1 MKAPATQGE
10 GKAADSPASAA
21 PRAAGAEGVGRA
33 VVMLAFASFASA
45 AAARVADPLL
55 PLLAA
60 AFGTSAGGASA
71 VITAFALGYGGL
83 QLVNGPLGDRIG
95 KYRMVFWLIAISA
108 AGNLACALAP
118 SLPLLVAARFATG
131 ASVGAVIPIAMA
143 WIGDVVPYE
152 RRQPVLARFLI
163 GHMFGIGLAAIAAG
177 WLGELAGWRVVFV
190 ALAGLYVAVAL
201 LLARELTVNPATHAA
216 AGTGVPLAR
225 AFAGMAAL
233 VRRPWVRIV
242 LATVFLEGALFYG
255 AFAFVAYHGHHR
267 LGLSVA
273 ASGALAAAFAA
284 GGLLYAAAA
293 GRLVPALGE
302 RGLVLAGGLLLG
314 AAYLGLAAAPLAA
327 LAPACVIG
335 LGAGLYLLHNTLQVH
350 ATQMAPEARGAALAL
365 FAFCLF
371 IGQAAGV
378 WLASRAVDAAGT
390 PAVFL
395 AAGAGLAVLALA
407 YRGRM
412 AAKRP

>member
-1 MKAPATQGE
+1 MKPAATSGGGE
-10 GKAADSPASAA
+10 GADSPPGAA
-21 PRAAGAEGVGRA
+21 LHEGVGRA
-33 VVMLAFASFASA
+33 VVILAFASFASA

-71 VITAFALGYGGL
+71 VITAFALGYGGF
-83 QLVNGPLGDRIG
+83 QLVNGPLGERIG

-118 SLPLLVAARFATG
+118 SLPLLVAARFAAG

-163 GHMFGIGLAAIAAG
+163 GHMFGIAVATTAAG
-177 WLGELAGWRVVFV
+177 WLGESAGWRAVFV

-201 LLARELTVNPATHAA
+201 LLARELRVNAVTRAPARS
-216 AGTGVPLAR
+216 GEPLAR
-225 AFAGMAAL
+225 ALAGMPGL
-233 VRRPWVRIV
+233 VRRPRVRSV
-242 LATVFLEGALFYG
+242 LVTVFLEGALCYG
-255 AFAFVAYHGHHR
+255 ALAFVAWHAHR
-267 LGLSVA
+267 HLGLGVG
-273 ASGALAAAFAA
+273 ASGMLVTGFAA
-284 GGLLYAAAA
+284 GGLVYALAA

-302 RGLVLAGGLLLG
+302 RGLVLAGGMFLG
-314 AAYLGLAAAPLAA
+314 TAYLGLALASSVLLAA
-327 LAPACVIG
+327 ACVVA

-371 IGQAAGV
+371 TGQAAGV

-390 PAVFL
+390 PVVFL
-395 AAGAGLAVLALA
+395 AAGSGLALLALA
-407 YRGRM
+407 YRARM
-412 AAKRP
+412 CAPRS

>member
-1 MKAPATQGE
+1 MKLVAAQGE
-10 GKAADSPASAA
+10 GKAADSHASSA
-21 PRAAGAEGVGRA
+21 PRAAVAEGVGRA

-163 GHMFGIGLAAIAAG
+163 GHMFGIAVATTAAG
-177 WLGELAGWRVVFV
+177 WLGERAGWRAVFV
-190 ALAGLYVAVAL
+190 ALAALYVAVAL
-201 LLARELTVNPATHAA
+201 LLAYELRSNAVTRKS
-216 AGTGVPLAR
+216 AGTGVPLVR
-225 AFAGMAAL
+225 AFAGMAELA
-233 VRRPWVRIV
+233 RRPRVRVV

-255 AFAFVAYHGHHR
+255 ALAFVAWHAHHR
-267 LGLSVA
+267 LGLTVGA
-273 ASGALAAAFAA
+273 AGMLVGAFAA
-284 GGLLYAAAA
+284 GGLLYALAA

-302 RGLVLAGGLLLG
+302 RGLVLAGGLILG
-314 AAYLGLAAAPLAA
+314 TAYLGLAAAPSVA
-327 LAPACVIG
+327 LAVGCVTG

-378 WLASRAVDAAGT
+378 WLASRAVDVAGT

-395 AAGAGLAVLALA
+395 AAAAALPLLAL
-407 YRGRM
+407 YFRREM
-412 AAKRP
+412 SKRRA